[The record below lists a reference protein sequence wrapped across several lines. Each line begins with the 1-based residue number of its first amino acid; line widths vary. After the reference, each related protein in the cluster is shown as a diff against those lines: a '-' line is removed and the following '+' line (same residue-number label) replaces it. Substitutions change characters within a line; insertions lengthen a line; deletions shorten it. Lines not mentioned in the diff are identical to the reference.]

1 MAESNVFYNK
11 LKNTGWRGV
20 RGIHVGVSV
29 HPDETH
35 FLRRIRIGIRVGI
48 RVGVGIRVRIRI
60 RVGIWIR
67 VGIRIRIR
75 VGIGL
80 SVAEDG
86 PEPDGV
92 VAPYGDAESAGLDDL
107 ADLV

>member
-1 MAESNVFYNK
+1 LAESKAFKIK
-11 LKNTGWRGV
+11 LKITRWRGV
-20 RGIHVGVSV
+20 RSIHVGVSV

-35 FLRRIRIGIRVGI
+35 FFRRIRVGI
-48 RVGVGIRVRIRI
+48 RF
-60 RVGIWIR
+60 
-67 VGIRIRIR
+67 R

-92 VAPYGDAESAGLDDL
+92 IAPYGDAESAGLDDL